1 MKEIWVLEW
10 SKEQNYFHVDRAE
23 WMCTENFNYFLQDR
37 KLNDYHVIFVGTRE
51 EVDKMADKHRSMLFE
66 RDNVS

>member
-1 MKEIWVLEW
+1 
-10 SKEQNYFHVDRAE
+10 
-23 WMCTENFNYFLQDR
+23 LQDR

-51 EVDKMADKHRSMLFE
+51 EVDKMADKHRSILFE